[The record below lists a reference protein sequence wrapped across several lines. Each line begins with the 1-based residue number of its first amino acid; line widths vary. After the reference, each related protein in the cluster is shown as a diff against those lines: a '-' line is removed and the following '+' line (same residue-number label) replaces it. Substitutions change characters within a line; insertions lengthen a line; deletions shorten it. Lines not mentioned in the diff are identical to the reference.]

1 MTIGRSLFV
10 APARDRL
17 SQEDNLRISAYGKK
31 VAAASVAAMLFSL
44 PFAAPSYA
52 QDAGARPE
60 TSPMSR
66 VPALRSKMAGEDR
79 VFGGKEADKGEW
91 PFQVALLTTEWL
103 DDTPESQSNAQFC
116 GGSLIAPQWV
126 LTAAHCLYDFGEA
139 IAPETVTVLSEAT
152 NLVEGKR
159 FEVAEVFVHEGYDPT
174 TLDNDIGLLRL
185 AEPASAA
192 PVSMTTEDLQDGA
205 ATVIGWGMMDD
216 GTFPN
221 DLMEA
226 DIKLFPN
233 SSCNTGI
240 KEIYARDIGLILR
253 DYAWRMR
260 YSEAAIDDAVETMA
274 ATMGDPLTGN
284 MLCAGE
290 ADGARDACN
299 GDSGG
304 PLFAMVD
311 GKPVQ
316 VGIVSWGEGP
326 MDAGAA
332 CGHANAYGIYTR
344 LANYKDWVAGK
355 MN

>member
-1 MTIGRSLFV
+1 M
-10 APARDRL
+10 
-17 SQEDNLRISAYGKK
+17 SQEDKLKVFIRGKK
-31 VAAASVAAMLFSL
+31 LAASSFAALLLSL
-44 PFAAPSYA
+44 PLTAQSGA
-52 QDAGARPE
+52 QDSEARPE
-60 TSPMSR
+60 ASPASR
-66 VPALRSKMAGEDR
+66 VPELRSQMAGDDR

-91 PFQVALLTTEWL
+91 PFQVALLTTDWL
-103 DDTPESQSNAQFC
+103 DDSPESQPNAQFC

-126 LTAAHCLYDFGEA
+126 LTAAHCLHDFGEA
-139 IAPETVTVLSEAT
+139 IAPETVTVVSEAT
-152 NLVEGKR
+152 NLAEGKR
-159 FEVAEVFVHEGYDPT
+159 YKVAEVIVHEGYDPT

-185 AEPASAA
+185 AEAA
-192 PVSMTTEDLQDGA
+192 TAPTIAMTTGNVESGD
-205 ATVIGWGMMDD
+205 ATVIGWGMMED
-216 GTFPN
+216 GNFPN

-233 SSCNTGI
+233 AACNSGI
-240 KEIYARDIGLILR
+240 KEIYARDIGLVLR

-260 YSEAAIDDAVETMA
+260 YSETSIDDAVTTMA

-304 PLFAMVD
+304 PLFTMVD

-326 MDAGAA
+326 LDANAA

>member
-1 MTIGRSLFV
+1 MRTIID
-10 APARDRL
+10 A
-17 SQEDNLRISAYGKK
+17 K
-31 VAAASVAAMLFSL
+31 AAAAAGLAALLVAMPFSTSTL
-44 PFAAPSYA
+44 A
-52 QDAGARPE
+52 QDSAARPE
-60 TSPMSR
+60 ISPMSR
-66 VPALRSKMAGEDR
+66 VPELRAKMAGEDDR

-103 DDTPESQSNAQFC
+103 DDTVESQANAQFC

-126 LTAAHCLYDFGEA
+126 LTAAHCLYDFGAA
-139 IAPETVTVLSEAT
+139 IAPESVTVLSEAT
-152 NLVEGKR
+152 DLAEGRRLK
-159 FEVAEVFVHEGYDPT
+159 VAEVIVHEGYEPA
-174 TLDNDIGLLRL
+174 TLNNDIGLLRL
-185 AEPASAA
+185 AEAASAPTVA
-192 PVSMTTEDLQDGA
+192 MTDNNPESGD

-216 GTFPN
+216 GNFPSA
-221 DLMEA
+221 LMEA

-233 SSCNTGI
+233 AACNSGI
-240 KEIYARDIGLILR
+240 KEIYARDISAVLR
-253 DYAWRMR
+253 DHARRMR
-260 YSEAAIDDAVETMA
+260 YSDEAIEQATRTIA
-274 ATMGDPLTGN
+274 ATMNDPLTEN

-304 PLFAMVD
+304 PLFTIVD

-326 MDAGAA
+326 MDANAS

-344 LANYKDWVAGK
+344 LANYRGWIAGK

>member
-1 MTIGRSLFV
+1 MSFFNR
-10 APARDRL
+10 
-17 SQEDNLRISAYGKK
+17 GKK
-31 VAAASVAAMLFSL
+31 ITSVSFAALIMSL
-44 PFAAPSYA
+44 PFAVPSSA
-52 QDAGARPE
+52 QDARPE
-60 TSPMSR
+60 TSPASR
-66 VPALRSKMAGEDR
+66 VPELRSNAKEPAADR
-79 VFGGKEADKGEW
+79 VFGGKEAAKGAW

-103 DDTPESQSNAQFC
+103 DDSPQSQPNAQFC
-116 GGSLIAPQWV
+116 GGSLIAPNWV

-139 IAPETVTVLSEAT
+139 IPAETVTVLSEAT
-152 NLVEGKR
+152 NLAEGKR
-159 FEVAEVFVHEGYDPT
+159 LKVAEVFVHEGYDPS
-174 TLDNDIGLLRL
+174 TLNNDIGLLRL
-185 AEPASAA
+185 ADAA
-192 PVSMTTEDLQDGA
+192 TAPTIAMTAADMQDGD

-216 GTFPN
+216 GSFPN
-221 DLMEA
+221 NLMEA
-226 DIKLFPN
+226 SIKLFPN
-233 SSCNTGI
+233 AACNSGI

-260 YSEAAIDDAVETMA
+260 YSDAAINDAVQTMA

-304 PLFAMVD
+304 PLFTMVD

-326 MDAGAA
+326 IDADAA

-344 LANYKDWVAGK
+344 LANYKDWVADK
-355 MN
+355 MK

>member
-1 MTIGRSLFV
+1 MKV
-10 APARDRL
+10 L
-17 SQEDNLRISAYGKK
+17 SRGFTL
-31 VAAASVAAMLFSL
+31 AATAGAALLMAL
-44 PFAAPSYA
+44 PLAAPSAA
-52 QDAGARPE
+52 QEAGARPE
-60 TSPMSR
+60 TSPASR
-66 VPALRSKMAGEDR
+66 VPALRSKMAADSDDR

-91 PFQVALLTTEWL
+91 PFQVALLTTDWL
-103 DDTPESQSNAQFC
+103 DDSPQSQANAQFC

-126 LTAAHCLYDFGEA
+126 LTAAHCLYDAGSS
-139 IAPETVTVLSEAT
+139 IDPQSVTVLSEAT

-159 FEVAEVFVHEGYDPT
+159 LNVAEVFVHENYDPS

-185 AEPASAA
+185 ADTATA
-192 PVSMTTEDLQDGA
+192 PTISMTGDDLESGDA
-205 ATVIGWGMMDD
+205 MVIGWGMMDD

-233 SSCNTGI
+233 SACNSGI
-240 KEIYARDIGLILR
+240 KKIYARDIGLVLR
-253 DYAWRMR
+253 DYTWRMR
-260 YSEAAIDDAVETMA
+260 YSEQAIDDAVETMA

-290 ADGARDACN
+290 TDGARDACN

-304 PLFAMVD
+304 PLFTMVD

-326 MDAGAA
+326 LDANAA

-344 LANYKDWVAGK
+344 LSNFTDWVDEK
-355 MN
+355 MSN